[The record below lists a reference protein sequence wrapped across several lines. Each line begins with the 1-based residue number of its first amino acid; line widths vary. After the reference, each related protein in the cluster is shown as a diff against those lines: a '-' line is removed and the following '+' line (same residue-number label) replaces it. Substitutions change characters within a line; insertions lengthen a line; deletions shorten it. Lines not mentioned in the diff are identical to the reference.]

1 MLNHEGDEDAVF
13 NRYLWGWFTR
23 SVVSDSLPPW
33 TVAPQVPL
41 SMGFPRQKHW
51 SVLPFSSPGDLPN
64 PGIEPGSPA
73 LAGEFFVI
81 EPPRKP
87 KFGTY
92 FLNLSKL
99 WEIVEDR

>member
-51 SVLPFSSPGDLPN
+51 SVLPFSSPGDLPD
-64 PGIEPGSPA
+64 PGTEPTSPA
-73 LAGEFFVI
+73 LGRTT
-81 EPPRKP
+81 EPPAEAQLYVYSLM
-87 KFGTY
+87 FI
-92 FLNLSKL
+92 FA
-99 WEIVEDR
+99 